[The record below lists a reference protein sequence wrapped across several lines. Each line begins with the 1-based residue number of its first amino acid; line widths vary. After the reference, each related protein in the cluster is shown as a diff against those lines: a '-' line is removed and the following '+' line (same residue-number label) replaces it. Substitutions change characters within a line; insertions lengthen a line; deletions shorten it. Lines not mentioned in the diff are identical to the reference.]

1 MPNTTVTK
9 AEFQAQ
15 VNQNALVDLSYS
27 SSPQA
32 VHTDESCLLYALYEC
47 LEAIIAFPLASTL
60 KSDYDRGKHSV
71 YLMML
76 RIP

>member
-1 MPNTTVTK
+1 MPDTTVTK

-15 VNQNALVDLSYS
+15 VNQNALVDLSY
-27 SSPQA
+27 PA
-32 VHTDESCLLYALYEC
+32 RHKHTDESCLLYALYEC
-47 LEAIIAFPLASTL
+47 LETITAFPLASAL

-76 RIP
+76 